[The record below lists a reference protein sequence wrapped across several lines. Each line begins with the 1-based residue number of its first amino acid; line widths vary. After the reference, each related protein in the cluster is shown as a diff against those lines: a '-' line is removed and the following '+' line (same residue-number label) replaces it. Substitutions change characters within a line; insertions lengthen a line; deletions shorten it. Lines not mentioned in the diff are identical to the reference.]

1 LVADLQEILKMT
13 ILKMTDLDLTNKR
26 VMIREDLN
34 VPMKDGKITNNE
46 RILRALPTIEKAVAE
61 KAKVIVLS
69 HLGRPTEGEY
79 DEQFSMAP
87 IAKALSDLLHQ
98 DVKLIKDWL
107 QGFEVDAGQVV
118 LCENVRFNKGEK
130 KNDTELAKKIASL
143 CDIYV
148 MDAFATSHRAQA
160 TTYGALEYAKV
171 ACAGPLLM
179 QEVDALS
186 KALTNPERPLM
197 AIVGGAKVSTK
208 FQVLDALSN
217 KVDYLIV
224 GGGIAN
230 TFLAATG
237 ADVGTSLYEADWIDE
252 AKRLL
257 EKENGAK
264 ILLPEDVVV
273 ATELSESAHAKIKD
287 VDAVESNE
295 AIYDIGPKTIAN
307 YIAKIAETK
316 TIVWN
321 GPVGVFENKL
331 FAKGT
336 EEIGKAIAN
345 SHAFSVAGGGDT
357 LAALAEFG
365 IRDKISYVSTAGGAF
380 LEWLEGKKLP
390 AIKIL
395 EKRGKSQ

>member
-1 LVADLQEILKMT
+1 MT
-13 ILKMTDLDLTNKR
+13 IIKMTDLDLTNKR

-46 RILRALPTIEKAVAE
+46 RIERALPTIQKALEA

-69 HLGRPTEGEY
+69 HLGRPVEGEY

-87 IAKALSDLLHQ
+87 IAKKLSELLKQ

-107 QGFEVDAGQVV
+107 KGDFDVEPGQVV

-130 KNDTELAKKIASL
+130 KNDSALAKKIASL

-160 TTYGALEYAKV
+160 TTYGALDYSKV
-171 ACAGPLLM
+171 ACAGPLLI

-197 AIVGGAKVSTK
+197 AIVGGSKVSTK
-208 FQVLDALSN
+208 FEVLDALSK

-237 ADVGTSLYEADWIDE
+237 ANVGKSLYEAEWIDE
-252 AKRLL
+252 AKKLL
-257 EKENGAK
+257 DQEKSAK

-273 ATELSESAHAKIKD
+273 ATELSESAHAQIKS

-295 AIYDIGPKTIAN
+295 AIYDIGPKTIAT
-307 YIAKIAETK
+307 YSAKIAETK

-336 EEIGKAIAN
+336 EEIGNAIAN
-345 SHAFSVAGGGDT
+345 SQAFSVAGGGDT
-357 LAALAEFG
+357 LAALAQFG
-365 IRDKISYVSTAGGAF
+365 IRDKMSYVSTAGGAF
-380 LEWLEGKKLP
+380 LEWLEGKELP
-390 AIKIL
+390 AIEIL

>member
-1 LVADLQEILKMT
+1 MT
-13 ILKMTDLDLTNKR
+13 ILKMTDLDLSNKR

-34 VPMKDGKITNNE
+34 VPMKAGVITNNE
-46 RILRALPTIEKAVAE
+46 RIVRALPTIQNAVKA

-69 HLGRPTEGEY
+69 HLGRPVEGQY

-87 IAKALSDLLHQ
+87 VANMLSELLKQ
-98 DVKLIKDWL
+98 EVTLVKDWL
-107 QGFEVDAGQVV
+107 DGDFEIESGQVV

-130 KNDTELAKKIASL
+130 KNDSELAKKIANL

-160 TTYGALEYAKV
+160 TTYGALEYSKV

-179 QEVDALS
+179 QEIDALS

-208 FQVLDALSN
+208 FQVLDALSK

-237 ADVGTSLYEADWIDE
+237 VNVGKSLYEAEWIDE
-252 AKRLL
+252 AKKLL
-257 EKENGAK
+257 NNEKGAK

-273 ATELSESAHAKIKD
+273 ATELSESAHAQTKNT
-287 VDAVESNE
+287 DAVESGE
-295 AIYDIGPKTIAN
+295 AIYDIGPKTIAI
-307 YIAKIAETK
+307 YSAKITETK

-336 EEIGKAIAN
+336 EAVGKAIAD

-357 LAALAEFG
+357 LAALAQFN

-390 AIKIL
+390 AIEIL
-395 EKRGKSQ
+395 EKRGESQ